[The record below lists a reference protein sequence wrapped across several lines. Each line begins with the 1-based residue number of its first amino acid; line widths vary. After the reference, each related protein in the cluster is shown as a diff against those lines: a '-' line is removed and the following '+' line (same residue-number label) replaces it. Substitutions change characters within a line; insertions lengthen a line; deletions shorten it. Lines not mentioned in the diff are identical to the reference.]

1 MTHWNEETY
10 VEIPFCQ
17 ELSKLGWSI
26 LTLNKHQTPTD
37 SHRETFRQV
46 IIEPE
51 LRTALSTINPFLE
64 EDQITELV
72 TRLQSF
78 NSSPLVENNQ
88 ALTELLI
95 SHTTVHE
102 NRKDNTQS
110 PTVKYIDFDNI
121 ENNRFLAIRQFKIAI
136 PGTDKHIIPDIV
148 LFVNGIP
155 LVVVECKYT
164 DINEPIPEAITQIF
178 RYQDSRDAIQPE
190 GNPLLF
196 VYNLFSVVTTA
207 DLAKFGTIGGKA
219 EHYLEWKDP
228 YPVGISSINPD
239 GKTPDSQQVLIH
251 GILKPDHLLDL
262 LQIFTVF
269 KKNDQGKNIKVVAR
283 YQQFRAV
290 RKIIERLKSDRTP
303 KEKGGVVWHTQGSGK
318 SLTMSFVIRAMKQD
332 DDLKKYKIV
341 LITDRTNLDTQL
353 EDSAVTAQSPLYRA
367 NSIKELKDLIQS
379 DSSNTIMAMMQKF
392 QEKPNKNG
400 ENTETLFP
408 VLNES
413 DKILLLIDEAH
424 RTQASVLGANVERA
438 MPNCTRIAFTGTP
451 IMKASVERSR
461 NAKRK
466 TTTGLFGEYIDQYT
480 IDQSIK
486 DGSTLQII
494 YEGRTS
500 KDVIKP
506 AAVGEDGAVTHKS
519 IDDLFEDLFKD
530 HTDEEKEAIKQKY
543 GTYNKV
549 LEAQERINRIA
560 KDIVQ
565 HYRTNILPNKFKAQV
580 VASTRLAAVRYKTTI
595 DEAIQEEVRR
605 ISEQDLTEEE
615 KELLTLLSQIETD
628 VIISGNANDDPL
640 YHPYTDSSKQERQII
655 RFKKP
660 LIADD
665 PEKEDKLAFLI
676 VVDMLITGFDA
687 PIEQVMYMDKRLVE
701 HNLLQAI
708 ARVNRPAS
716 GKNCGYVVD
725 YYGIGHHLSD
735 ALGAFEKEDLTGA
748 FNDLKDEIPRMEEAY
763 TKAKQFF
770 TSANLN
776 PFGDK
781 SDLDKCVEYL
791 DEEEKHGEYVVLLKD
806 FVRKVDTVLPDR
818 RALPFVSPVKT
829 LGLINARAMRDYRN
843 KHFDLTGCGEK
854 VRALIDE
861 YVLSEGIDI
870 KVPPVSITSKNFE
883 KSLNHHTSAKTRAS
897 VMSHAI
903 RHHITKNYNSDPE
916 FFQKLSE
923 KLKTLMDTHNED
935 WEEVI
940 RKLNEILEEARKGR
954 TDTAYNLDPTV
965 EMPFFDIIRRE
976 VFREEDVHDKL
987 LEQTAEMTR
996 DIVSMIQKEISKV
1009 DFWKKD
1015 QEIRNLRGYIKKKL
1029 IDSPLT
1035 IDKPSRETITDR
1047 LVELAKVKDTDLKNS
1062 VIL

>member
-1 MTHWNEETY
+1 MNWNEETY
-10 VEIPFCQ
+10 VEIPFCD

-26 LTLNKHQTPTD
+26 LTLNTYQTPAD
-37 SHRETFRQV
+37 SQRETFRQV

-51 LRTALSTINPFLE
+51 LRKSLSTINPFLE
-64 EDQITELV
+64 DDQVTELI

-78 NSSPLVENNQ
+78 SSFPLVEKNQ
-88 ALTELLI
+88 ELTELLI
-95 SHTTVHE
+95 NNTTVHE
-102 NRKDNTQS
+102 NRKDNTKS
-110 PTVKYIDFDNI
+110 PTVKYIDYDNI
-121 ENNRFLAIRQFKIAI
+121 HNNRFLAIRQFKIAI
-136 PGTDKHIIPDIV
+136 PGTDKHIIPDII

-155 LVVVECKYT
+155 LIVVECKYT
-164 DINEPIPEAITQIF
+164 NINEPIPEAITQIF
-178 RYQDSRDAIQPE
+178 RYQNSRDTIQPE

-207 DLAKFGTIGGKA
+207 DQAKFGTIGGKA

-228 YPVGISSINPD
+228 YPIAISAINQD
-239 GKTPDSQQVLIH
+239 GRNPDSQQILIH
-251 GILKPDHLLDL
+251 GMLKPEHLLEL
-262 LQIFTVF
+262 LKIFTVY
-269 KKNDQGKNIKVVAR
+269 KKNDQGKKIKIVSR

-290 RKIIERLKSDRTP
+290 KKIIERLKSNRTP

-367 NSIKELKDLIQS
+367 DSIKELKDLILS
-379 DSSNTIMAMMQKF
+379 DSSNTVMAMMQKF
-392 QEKPNKNG
+392 QEKQNKNR
-400 ENTETLFP
+400 ENHESLFP

-438 MPNCTRIAFTGTP
+438 MPHCTRIAFTGTP

-461 NAKRK
+461 NPKRK
-466 TTTGLFGEYIDQYT
+466 TTTGLFGEYIDRYT
-480 IDQSIK
+480 IEQSIE

-500 KDVIKP
+500 KDFIKP
-506 AAVGEDGAVTHKS
+506 PMVAENGAVTQTS

-530 HTDEEKEAIKQKY
+530 HTSEEKEAITQKY
-543 GTYNKV
+543 GTYSKV
-549 LEAQERINRIA
+549 LEAQDRINRIA
-560 KDIVQ
+560 KDIVE

-580 VASTRLAAVRYKTTI
+580 VVSSRCAAVRYKQAI
-595 DEAIQEEVRR
+595 DKAIQEEVRR
-605 ISEQDLTEEE
+605 VSNLNITEEE
-615 KELLTLLSQIETD
+615 RELLTLLSQIETD
-628 VIISGNANDDPL
+628 VIISGSANDKPI
-640 YHPYTDSSKQERQII
+640 YHPYINSSKQEVQIA

-660 LIADD
+660 LVADD
-665 PEKEDKLAFLI
+665 PEKEDKLAFII

-725 YYGIGHHLSD
+725 YFGIGHHLSE

-748 FNDLKDEIPRMEEAY
+748 FNDLKDEIPKMEEAY

-770 TSANLN
+770 TKANLN

-781 SDLDKCVEYL
+781 SALDKCVEYL
-791 DEEEKHGEYVVLLKD
+791 DDEERHGEFIVLLKD
-806 FVRKVDTVLPDR
+806 YVRKVDTVLPDR
-818 RALPFVSPVKT
+818 RALPFVSPMKT
-829 LGLINARAMRDYRN
+829 FGLINARAMRDYRN

-903 RHHITKNYNSDPE
+903 RHHISKNYNSDPE
-916 FFQKLSE
+916 FFHKLSE

-940 RKLNEILEEARKGR
+940 RKLNEILDEARKGR
-954 TDTAYNLDPTV
+954 TDTAYNLDPTT

-976 VFREEDVHDKL
+976 VFGGGR
-987 LEQTAEMTR
+987 MF
-996 DIVSMIQKEISKV
+996 MIN
-1009 DFWKKD
+1009 
-1015 QEIRNLRGYIKKKL
+1015 NLNR
-1029 IDSPLT
+1029 PL
-1035 IDKPSRETITDR
+1035 K
-1047 LVELAKVKDTDLKNS
+1047 
-1062 VIL
+1062 

>member
-17 ELSKLGWSI
+17 ELSNLGWST
-26 LTLNKHQTPTD
+26 LTLNKHQTPAD

-51 LRTALSTINPFLE
+51 LRQALATINPFLE
-64 EDQITELV
+64 DDQITELIN
-72 TRLQSF
+72 RLNSF
-78 NSSPLVENNQ
+78 TSFPLVEKNQ
-88 ALTELLI
+88 ELTELLI

-102 NRKDNTQS
+102 NRKDNTNS
-110 PTVKYIDFDNI
+110 PTVKYIDYDNI
-121 ENNRFLAIRQFKIAI
+121 HNNRFLAIRQFKIAI
-136 PGTDKHIIPDIV
+136 PGTDKHIIPDII

-164 DINEPIPEAITQIF
+164 NINEPIPEAITQIS

-196 VYNLFSVVTTA
+196 VYNLFSVVTIR
-207 DLAKFGTIGGKA
+207 DHAKFGTIGGKA

-228 YPVGISSINPD
+228 YPTVISSINPD
-239 GKTPDSQQVLIH
+239 GRNPDSQQILIH
-251 GILKPDHLLDL
+251 GMLKPDHLLDL
-262 LQIFTVF
+262 LQTFTVF
-269 KKNDQGKNIKVVAR
+269 KKNDQGKNIKVVSR

-318 SLTMSFVIRAMKQD
+318 SLTMSFVIRAMKRD
-332 DDLKKYKIV
+332 DELCKYKIV

-353 EDSAVTAQSPLYRA
+353 EDSAVTAKSPLYRA

-379 DSSNTIMAMMQKF
+379 DSSNTVMAMMQKF
-392 QEKPNKNG
+392 QERTVNNE
-400 ENTETLFP
+400 ENNLIFP

-438 MPNCTRIAFTGTP
+438 MPHCTRIAFTGTP

-461 NAKRK
+461 NPKRK
-466 TTTGLFGEYIDQYT
+466 TTTGLFGEYIDRYT
-480 IDQSIK
+480 IEQSIL

-500 KDVIKP
+500 KDFIRP
-506 AAVGEDGAVTHKS
+506 ATEGENGAITQKS
-519 IDDLFEDLFKD
+519 IDELFEDLFKD
-530 HTDEEKEAIKQKY
+530 HTPEEKEAIKQKY
-543 GTYNKV
+543 GTYTKV
-549 LEAQERINRIA
+549 LEAQERINRIS

-580 VASTRLAAVRYKTTI
+580 VASSRLAAVRYKKAI
-595 DEAIQEEVRR
+595 DEAIQEEVKRV
-605 ISEQDLTEEE
+605 SEGDITEEE
-615 KELLTLLSQIETD
+615 RELLTLLSQIETD
-628 VIISGNANDDPL
+628 VIISGSANDDPI
-640 YHPYTDSSKQERQII
+640 YHPYINSFKQDVQID

-660 LIADD
+660 LVADD

-725 YYGIGHHLSD
+725 YYGIGHHLRE

-770 TSANLN
+770 TSANLK

-781 SDLDKCVEYL
+781 ADLDKCVEYL
-791 DEEEKHGEYVVLLKD
+791 DDEEKHGEFVVLLKD

-818 RALPFVSPVKT
+818 RALPYVSPVKT

-854 VRALIDE
+854 VRALIDD

-883 KSLNHHTSAKTRAS
+883 KSLSHHTSAKTRAS

-903 RHHITKNYNSDPE
+903 RHHISKNYNSDPE

-923 KLKTLMDTHNED
+923 KLKSLMDTHNED

-940 RKLNEILEEARKGR
+940 KRLNELLDEARNGR

-965 EMPFFDIIRRE
+965 EMPFFDIIRCE
-976 VFREEDVHDKL
+976 VFGEQEAHEKL
-987 LEQTAEMTR
+987 LEQAAEMTR
-996 DIVSMIQKEISKV
+996 DIVSMIQKEVNKV

-1015 QEIRNLRGYIKKKL
+1015 QEIRNLRGYIKKIL
-1029 IDSPLT
+1029 IDSPLNLE
-1035 IDKPSRETITDR
+1035 KSSREKITDR